1 MASAAGPILVSG
13 ESLVEELAACVRP
26 GHPPTDQELAANN
39 PRQSSLLW
47 DTATLLLLLSSIRI
61 NRPVLTF
68 NESEWNAFL
77 SGTDAGEFDSVD
89 VGLA

>member
-1 MASAAGPILVSG
+1 
-13 ESLVEELAACVRP
+13 VEELAACVRP
-26 GHPPTDQELAANN
+26 GHPPADQELVAND

-47 DTATLLLLLSSIRI
+47 DTATLLLLLSSTGI
-61 NRPVLTF
+61 NRLILTF
-68 NESEWNAFL
+68 HESEWNAFL